1 MKVWQHNELAENLAD
16 IKGTNY
22 LDVPLGSVWLEKP
35 QRADVVEIK
44 PSYTRFC
51 VSIYEIKISRADFL
65 SDIRSEKW
73 KGYLEHCHRFYF
85 AVPSGMVKKEEIPKE
100 AGLIVRGET
109 GWTTVKAANNRYGEI
124 PYTTLLSLLFMRQR
138 INHSKRNRE
147 AIAEFLTV
155 SYNRQKMY
163 KKLGHEV
170 GNALRNFDEYKQ
182 TKNNF
187 ECEIEKVRKCIKDGL
202 GIDAWWP
209 VWELSDLVKEIKAKA
224 EA

>member
-147 AIAEFLTV
+147 AIAEFQTASYV
-155 SYNRQKMY
+155 SI
-163 KKLGHEV
+163 H
-170 GNALRNFDEYKQ
+170 AP
-182 TKNNF
+182 
-187 ECEIEKVRKCIKDGL
+187 
-202 GIDAWWP
+202 A
-209 VWELSDLVKEIKAKA
+209 
-224 EA
+224 